1 MMNQLLQNSYLQQLK
16 MDNQLIYSDEDL
28 IKRFQDGDEQAY
40 VELVN
45 RYRDRLMN
53 FVYRFTSDSEQ
64 SEDIVQETLIKLY
77 THKHYYKKIAKFSTW
92 IYTIAANYAKTEL
105 RKKKNRKITNL
116 SQMSSDEKDYD
127 LPSVQPDADQLI
139 ESEYLEKR
147 IQSAINT
154 LPLHFK
160 TVIVLRD
167 VQELSYDEISNIV
180 EVPLGTV
187 KSRINRARLQLQKE
201 LKDLKK
207 EKNF

>member
-1 MMNQLLQNSYLQQLK
+1 

-127 LPSVQPDADQLI
+127 LPSVQPDTDQLI

-167 VQELSYDEISNIV
+167 IQELSYDEISNIV

>member
-1 MMNQLLQNSYLQQLK
+1 

-127 LPSVQPDADQLI
+127 LPSVQPDTDQLI
-139 ESEYLEKR
+139 ENEYLEKR

>member
-1 MMNQLLQNSYLQQLK
+1 MNQLLQNSYLQQLK

-116 SQMSSDEKDYD
+116 SQMSADEKDYD
-127 LPSVQPDADQLI
+127 LPSVQPDTDQLI

-167 VQELSYDEISNIV
+167 IQELSYDEISNIV